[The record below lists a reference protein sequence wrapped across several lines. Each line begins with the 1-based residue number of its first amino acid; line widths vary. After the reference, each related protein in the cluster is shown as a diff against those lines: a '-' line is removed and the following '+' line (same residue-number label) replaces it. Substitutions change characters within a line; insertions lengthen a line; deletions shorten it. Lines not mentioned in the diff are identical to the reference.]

1 MHDSS
6 SDERIFNLQ
15 AELKKTNEQI
25 SELHRTYSVKEDNLK
40 KSFMK
45 ILEEVESNKK
55 VRSLFDELEKIKADL
70 LIKEQAIASQR

>member
-6 SDERIFNLQ
+6 SDERILNLQ
-15 AELKKTNEQI
+15 AELKRTNEQI